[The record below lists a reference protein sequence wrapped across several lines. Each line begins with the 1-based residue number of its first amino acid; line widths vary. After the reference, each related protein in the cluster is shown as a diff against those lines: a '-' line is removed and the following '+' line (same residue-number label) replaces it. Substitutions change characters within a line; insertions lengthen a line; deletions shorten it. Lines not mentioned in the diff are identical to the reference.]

1 MAANY
6 KVNIELDTKK
16 LDAQLKR
23 LKKQV
28 GEVGKVK
35 RVGGGRGGSGSGSGS
50 GGAILELP
58 DQIRIRNFVFF
69 LDMIVTAWR

>member
-16 LDAQLKR
+16 LDQQLRR

-28 GEVGKVK
+28 EEVGKVK
-35 RVGGGRGGSGSGSGS
+35 RVGGGRGGSGSGSQS
-50 GGAILELP
+50 NILELP
-58 DQIRIRNFVFF
+58 DKIKVRQLNPR
-69 LDMIVTAWR
+69 